1 MEKNPSQV
9 TRKTSVRF
17 KPEQKIFLLTISSK
31 LYELTITKEREKI
44 RFSFEQND
52 SLLKT
57 VYEDEYTVDFFK
69 SKSRYFKLFEN
80 IDELYKNIIAIF
92 DKQNYEII
100 NDNNTI
106 NIKLIPMV
114 LLDNSEINMM
124 IPLKNIH
131 SKELIQ
137 QLFDQN
143 IAIGSRVNDLEN
155 EVKSLRSDFKNMSHI
170 IENLK
175 QSVKKF
181 EENK

>member
-1 MEKNPSQV
+1 MEKIPTPQKKISFKQEK
-9 TRKTSVRF
+9 KTY
-17 KPEQKIFLLTISSK
+17 LLTISSK
-31 LYELTITKEREKI
+31 IYELTITKRKDKI
-44 RFSFEQND
+44 SFCFEQND
-52 SLLKT
+52 SLINAQ
-57 VYEDEYTVDFFK
+57 YEDSYSIDFFK
-69 SKSRYFKLFEN
+69 NKSRYFKLFEN

>member
-1 MEKNPSQV
+1 
-9 TRKTSVRF
+9 
-17 KPEQKIFLLTISSK
+17 
-31 LYELTITKEREKI
+31 
-44 RFSFEQND
+44 
-52 SLLKT
+52 
-57 VYEDEYTVDFFK
+57 
-69 SKSRYFKLFEN
+69 
-80 IDELYKNIIAIF
+80 
-92 DKQNYEII
+92 
-100 NDNNTI
+100 
-106 NIKLIPMV
+106 
-114 LLDNSEINMM
+114 M

>member
-1 MEKNPSQV
+1 
-9 TRKTSVRF
+9 
-17 KPEQKIFLLTISSK
+17 
-31 LYELTITKEREKI
+31 
-44 RFSFEQND
+44 
-52 SLLKT
+52 
-57 VYEDEYTVDFFK
+57 
-69 SKSRYFKLFEN
+69 
-80 IDELYKNIIAIF
+80 
-92 DKQNYEII
+92 
-100 NDNNTI
+100 
-106 NIKLIPMV
+106 MV

-143 IAIGSRVNDLEN
+143 IAIGTRVNDLEN